1 MSEDGEN
8 ESGVNENSE
17 WDEHTKGVNIEND
30 DDINKDEEAIEE
42 EQEIPVDVQGTQAPV
57 GLDPEKKKTTLKMKF
72 RTIKNNGK

>member
-57 GLDPEKKKTTLKMKF
+57 GLDPEKTGEKE
-72 RTIKNNGK
+72 NNT